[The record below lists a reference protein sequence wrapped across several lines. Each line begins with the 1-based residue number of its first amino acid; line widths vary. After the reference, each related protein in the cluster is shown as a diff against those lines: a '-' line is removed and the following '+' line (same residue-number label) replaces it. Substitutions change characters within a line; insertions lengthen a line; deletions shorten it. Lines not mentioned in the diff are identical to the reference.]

1 MRWAFPWA
9 FLALLVLGA
18 LLVWRRRRREY
29 RAPGL
34 GFSTTGWLGGRG
46 HPPRWPGWLLAAGL
60 GLLTLALARPQE
72 GVRERELRERGV
84 DIVLAL
90 DISTSMQAEDLQPD
104 NRLAVAKRV
113 AEDFV
118 MHRRHDR
125 VGLVAFAATAFTQ
138 CPLTLNHTALV
149 GLLRRLD
156 FGMVEDGTAIGMGL
170 ATGVNRLRQST
181 SKSKV
186 VILLTDG
193 INNRGAVDPLT
204 AAQLAHALGVRVY
217 TIGVGTTGLAPV
229 PVDDPQFG
237 RRYARLPVE
246 IDEAILTQVASLTGG
261 RYFRARD
268 TQALA
273 AIYREIDR
281 LERSEVTDVQYEEW
295 IDRGPLLCALA
306 FALLVAGW
314 AAGLGRFARVP

>member
-9 FLALLVLGA
+9 FAALLALVAVLA
-18 LLVWRRRRREY
+18 WRRRRPEY
-29 RAPGL
+29 RAPGV
-34 GFSTTGWLGGRG
+34 GFSATGWLGGRG
-46 HPPRWPGWLLAAGL
+46 RPPRWPGWLLAAGL
-60 GLLTLALARPQE
+60 VALTLGLARPQE

-104 NRLAVAKRV
+104 NRLGVAKRV
-113 AEDFV
+113 GEDFIL
-118 MHRRHDR
+118 HRRHDR
-125 VGLVAFAATAFTQ
+125 LGLVAFAATAFTQ
-138 CPLTLNHTALV
+138 CPLTLNHTALI

-170 ATGVNRLRQST
+170 ATAVNRLRQST

-204 AAQLAHALGVRVY
+204 AAQLAKALGVRVY

-229 PVDDPQFG
+229 PVDDPQLG

-246 IDEAILTQVASLTGG
+246 IDEAILTQVAALTGG
-261 RYFRARD
+261 RYFRAKD

-281 LERSEVTDVQYEEW
+281 LERSEVSDVQYEEW

-306 FALLVAGW
+306 FVLLAGGW

>member
-9 FLALLVLGA
+9 FAALALLGAVL
-18 LLVWRRRRREY
+18 LWRRRRPEY

-34 GFSTTGWLGGRG
+34 GFSATGWIGGRG
-46 HPPRWPGWLLAAGL
+46 HPPRWPGWLLATGL
-60 GLLTLALARPQE
+60 VVLTVALARPQE

-104 NRLAVAKRV
+104 NRLGVAKRV

-118 MHRRHDR
+118 LHRRHDR

-138 CPLTLNHTALV
+138 CPLTLNHAALV
-149 GLLRRLD
+149 ALLRRLD

-170 ATGVNRLRQST
+170 ATAVNRLRTST

-204 AAQLAHALGVRVY
+204 AAQLARAVGVRVY
-217 TIGVGTTGLAPV
+217 TIGVGSSGLAAV
-229 PVDDPQFG
+229 PMDDPQLG

-246 IDEAILTQVASLTGG
+246 IDEPILQQVAALTGG
-261 RYFRARD
+261 RYYRARD
-268 TQALA
+268 TRALA

-306 FALLVAGW
+306 FALLAAGW